1 MVARGLVHAC
11 ASEELLYLLAGLSL
25 QADFGDHSALPDN
38 TQPYFKPAAY
48 FPQQVAYT
56 KITMK
61 LYLDYAIQCSLDKW
75 KLV

>member
-25 QADFGDHSALPDN
+25 QADFGDYSALPDN

-48 FPQQVAYT
+48 FPQQVHTYT
-56 KITMK
+56 TLKP
-61 LYLDYAIQCSLDKW
+61 YLS
-75 KLV
+75 V